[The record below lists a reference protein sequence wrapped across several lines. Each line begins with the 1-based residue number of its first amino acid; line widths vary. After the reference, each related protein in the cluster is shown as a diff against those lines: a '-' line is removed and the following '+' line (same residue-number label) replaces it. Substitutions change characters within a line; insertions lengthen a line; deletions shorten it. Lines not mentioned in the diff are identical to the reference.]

1 MKNLTTTPDQRR
13 GFLKQFA
20 AGTVALAAGGLATAP
35 ARAMA
40 GSQRRSTQP
49 SDDWLDRIHGS
60 HRQVFDLVEVN
71 SGLGAAYTMN
81 YLTSFKAAHSDVSD
95 DELCAVAV
103 FRHNAFPLILN
114 DAMWAKY
121 KLGEF
126 FGVTDP
132 ETNAPAER
140 NIFRNNI
147 PLQPGLTYEDMIA
160 EKGVVIVACSVA
172 WDVYSMLTA
181 PNAGVT
187 HEEAKAEW
195 AQNVLDGVELVASG
209 VYAVN
214 RAQEHGC
221 SYCYAG

>member
-1 MKNLTTTPDQRR
+1 MKKTVKSPAPRREFLQSISVGSAALLAGGLTTT
-13 GFLKQFA
+13 KA
-20 AGTVALAAGGLATAP
+20 AAIPRDIHSNVVA
-35 ARAMA
+35 
-40 GSQRRSTQP
+40 
-49 SDDWLDRIHGS
+49 SDDWADRIHGE
-60 HRQVFDLVEVN
+60 HRQVFDLVETN

-81 YLTSFKAAHSDVSD
+81 FLTSFKAAHPDTSD
-95 DELCAVAV
+95 DDLCAVAV
-103 FRHNAFPLILN
+103 FRHNAFAMVLN
-114 DAMWAKY
+114 DHIWAKY

-132 ETNAPAER
+132 ETDAPAVR
-140 NIFRNNI
+140 NIFRGNI
-147 PLQPGLTYEDMIA
+147 PLQPGLTYEGMIA
-160 EKGVVIVACSVA
+160 EKGVIIVACSVA

-195 AQNVLDGVELVASG
+195 AENTLDGVVLVASG
-209 VYAVN
+209 VYGVH